1 MNKTEYLLSMLM
13 ELPPKL
19 EDIEKEL
26 KTDAYTTE
34 EVTLAAC
41 KFTEQCFLECR
52 DFEEA
57 FGRKPQKEEVHSAFV
72 YDICEL
78 LLKHGLD
85 ANLFI
90 EDTNLMYELRYVDYN
105 YISAE
110 TMRLLLENGGNVNID
125 DGDEPMFQH
134 LDYDVMFDASYRTVG
149 KDLFDKEFKLWI
161 LMIGYGGVIKENE
174 TPVKIAD
181 GYSVEQFKDY
191 ENFTYEIEFSGKDSV
206 MHIIDIRTNKEVAW
220 M

>member
-19 EDIEKEL
+19 EVIEKEL

-41 KFTEQCFLECR
+41 KFTERCFLECR

-85 ANLFI
+85 VNLFI

-161 LMIGYGGVIKENE
+161 LMIGYGGVINENKI
-174 TPVKIAD
+174 PVELAD